1 MPRNQSKA
9 HRYFG
14 FVLELVG
21 LAGHTGVV
29 INGGTCPVFPHRI
42 ARETTMIGT
51 WQALVIDCENPDA
64 LASFYEQLLGL
75 VRVENDD
82 DWVGIGDAP
91 DRPALAFQRVDPYVA
106 PEWPGHVH
114 PQQAHIDVK
123 VKDLDLA
130 ETQVLALG
138 ATSMGAG
145 SKTFRVY
152 LDPQGHPFCLVS
164 W

>member
-1 MPRNQSKA
+1 MSRKTHTHQT
-9 HRYFG
+9 
-14 FVLELVG
+14 LERRADMVG
-21 LAGHTGVV
+21 S
-29 INGGTCPVFPHRI
+29 
-42 ARETTMIGT
+42 
-51 WQALVIDCENPDA
+51 WQALVIDCENPDS
-64 LASFYEQLLGL
+64 LASFYEELLGM

-91 DRPALAFQRVDPYVA
+91 DRPAIAFQRVDPYVA

-114 PQQAHIDVK
+114 PQQAHIDVR

-130 ETQVLALG
+130 ETEVLSMG

-145 SKTFRVY
+145 SKTYRVY
-152 LDPQGHPFCLVS
+152 LDPQKHPFCLVS